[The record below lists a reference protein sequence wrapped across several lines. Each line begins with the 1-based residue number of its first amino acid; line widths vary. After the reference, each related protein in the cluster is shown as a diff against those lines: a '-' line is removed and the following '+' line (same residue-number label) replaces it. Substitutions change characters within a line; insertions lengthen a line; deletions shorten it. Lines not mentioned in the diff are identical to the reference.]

1 MLNGYFEVILNDS
14 LIANGYVEKANYA
27 ILKEVDESNYPE
39 AKQPLKTPDL
49 YKELRINGYNYGN
62 SFQTLISCN
71 IEGKYF

>member
-1 MLNGYFEVILNDS
+1 MLNGYFEVILNYS

-27 ILKEVDESNYPE
+27 ISKEVDESNYVE
-39 AKQPLKTPDL
+39 GKQSLKTSDV
-49 YKELRINGYNYGN
+49 YKELRINGYNYGS